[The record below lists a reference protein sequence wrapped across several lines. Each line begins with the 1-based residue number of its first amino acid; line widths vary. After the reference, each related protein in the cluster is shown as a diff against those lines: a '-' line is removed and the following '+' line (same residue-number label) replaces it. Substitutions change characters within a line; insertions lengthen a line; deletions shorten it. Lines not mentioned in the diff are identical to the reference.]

1 MVNYEKGAARLATD
15 NERKCA
21 IIGCGYVGAT
31 AAFSLMKSGLFTEI
45 VLIDKDEKK
54 AYGEA
59 MDLLHAVPFNA
70 PTEIYSGSYE
80 DISNADII
88 VIAAG
93 ANQRPGQTRLDLVR
107 TNVRITESIMAVV
120 ARYNDH
126 GIILMVSNPVD
137 ILTYVAIKSSGIDP
151 SRVIGSGTVLDTAR
165 LKALLGKHLGV
176 DARNVHSF
184 ILGEHG
190 DSEIAVW
197 SSANVSG
204 IDLLE
209 FCGANCNDC
218 AIETL
223 QGLHRQVTTSAY
235 RIIEAKG
242 VTNYAIAEAVCRICS
257 AIIRDE
263 NAILPVSVLVDGH
276 YGLNDVCLGLPCIV
290 GGRGVSRILDVPL
303 DAQESVML
311 RRSAEALSQIL
322 SEIGYGNLILKD

>member
-1 MVNYEKGAARLATD
+1 MAKTDRIMVTSVMD

-59 MDLLHAVPFNA
+59 MDLMHAVPFNA
-70 PTEIYSGSYE
+70 PTEIYSGGYE
-80 DISNADII
+80 DIGDADII

-93 ANQRPGQTRLDLVR
+93 ANQRPGQTRLELVR
-107 TNVRITESIMAVV
+107 TNVRITESIMAEV
-120 ARYNDH
+120 AKHNEH

-137 ILTYVAIKSSGIDP
+137 VLTYVAIKSSGIDP

-165 LKALLGKHLGV
+165 LKALLGRHLGV
-176 DARNVHSF
+176 DSRNVHSF

-197 SSANVSG
+197 SSANISG

-218 AIETL
+218 ALETL
-223 QGLHRQVTTSAY
+223 QGLHKQVTTSAY

-276 YGLNDVCLGLPCIV
+276 YGLNDICLGLPCVV
-290 GGRGVSRILDVPL
+290 GGKGVSRILDIPL
-303 DAQESVML
+303 DEQESTML
-311 RRSAEALSQIL
+311 KRSAAALSQIL
-322 SEIGYGNLILKD
+322 VDIGYGNLILKN

>member
-1 MVNYEKGAARLATD
+1 MENKLSYLN

-31 AAFSLMKSGLFTEI
+31 AAFSLMKSSLFTEI
-45 VLIDKDEKK
+45 VLIDKDEGK

-59 MDLLHAVPFNA
+59 MDLMHAVPFNA

-80 DISNADII
+80 DISDADII
-88 VIAAG
+88 VVAAG

-107 TNVRITESIMAVV
+107 TNVGITESIMADI
-120 ARYNDH
+120 AAHNDS
-126 GIILMVSNPVD
+126 GIILIVSNPVD
-137 ILTYVAIKSSGIDP
+137 VLTYVAIKSSGIDP

-165 LKALLGKHLGV
+165 LKALLGNHLGV

-197 SSANVSG
+197 SSANISG
-204 IDLLE
+204 IDLKE
-209 FCGANCNDC
+209 FCDAAGKDC
-218 AIETL
+218 ERSTL
-223 QGLHRQVTTSAY
+223 EELHRKVTTSAY

-276 YGLNDVCLGLPCIV
+276 YGLHDVCLGLPCIV
-290 GGRGVSRILDVPL
+290 GGQGVVRILDVPL
-303 DAQESVML
+303 DEQENAML
-311 RRSAEALSQIL
+311 KGSAAALSQTL
-322 SEIGYGNLILKD
+322 VDIGYGNLILK